1 MMLTKVLSCLTLL
14 SGQSV
19 YAFVPPSITATA
31 TKTTTVGS
39 ALYSTTKS
47 NDENGVDGRRAFLS
61 TSTVAC
67 LACLFKPTFAHA
79 DGGDV
84 DYKAVAADIADIIKK
99 NPDKGPTLVRLV
111 SIGVMSSMF
120 LALYIDIDSRIYN
133 TIQSISYMSL
143 IFNVDSR
150 ISNLFN

>member
-1 MMLTKVLSCLTLL
+1 MMLTKVLSCLVLL
-14 SGQSV
+14 SGQSA
-19 YAFVPPSITATA
+19 YAFAPSRTTTA
-31 TKTTTVGS
+31 KTTTAGS

-67 LACLFKPTFAHA
+67 LACLFKPTMVNAN
-79 DGGDV
+79 GDV

-111 SIGVMSSMF
+111 STDHVFYVSRF
-120 LALYIDIDSRIYN
+120 VYDIDSRRIYN
-133 TIQSISYMSL
+133 TQYNPYLMSL
-143 IFNVDSR
+143 FYIAK
-150 ISNLFN
+150 LFIY